1 MAHGGKR
8 EGSGKKKLDPSQKK
22 IRMLINLD
30 PAIAKWVRDNAQSR
44 YSQFINNNLK
54 YMHDLTEK
62 ELSQQKSPSKI
73 IAFVNQAGGVA
84 KTTMT
89 MNLGYQLAQL
99 GHRIL
104 LVDLDPQAA
113 LTDFMGLEPYDLKQ
127 TVGDSLLD
135 DSIDLAIHK
144 DLHGMDLAPCNLSL
158 STTEFKLVAAI
169 GREMRLK
176 NVLKKH
182 LFDYDFILIDC
193 PPNLGILSAIG
204 LTAATH
210 VVVPTQTN
218 WKSYR
223 GVSDLL
229 ETIDT
234 IRTQVNPDLKI
245 AGFVPTIYSAN
256 TSHDLAIL
264 EATKENLGKVAPIF
278 ETVPRATAFAGASM
292 AHLPLALFS
301 RSHPALKSLKSIAK
315 SLESVLSE

>member
-8 EGSGKKKLDPSQKK
+8 EGAGKKKVDPTLKK
-22 IRMLINLD
+22 VRRLVNFD
-30 PAIAKWVRDNAQSR
+30 PAVDRWIRDSAPHSN

-54 YMHDLTEK
+54 YMQDRTQAEV
-62 ELSQQKSPSKI
+62 SQRKSKI
-73 IAFVNQAGGVA
+73 VAFVNQAGGVA

-89 MNLGYQLAQL
+89 MNIGYQLAQL

-104 LVDLDPQAA
+104 LIDLDPQAA

-135 DSIDLAIHK
+135 ESIDLAIHRN
-144 DLHGMDLAPCNLSL
+144 LHGMDLAPCNLSL

-176 NVLKKH
+176 NVLKKQ
-182 LFDYDFILIDC
+182 LPDYDFILIDC
-193 PPNLGILSAIG
+193 PPNLGILSALG

-210 VVVPTQTN
+210 VVIPTQTN

-223 GVSDLL
+223 GVGDLL

-234 IRTQVNPDLKI
+234 IRTQVNLDLKI
-245 AGFVPTIYSAN
+245 AGFIPTIYSN

-264 EATKENLGKVAPIF
+264 EATKENLAKIAPIF

-292 AHLPLALFS
+292 AHQPLALFS
-301 RSHPALKSLKSIAK
+301 RSHPALKSLNSIAK
-315 SLESVLSE
+315 SLEQLLDD